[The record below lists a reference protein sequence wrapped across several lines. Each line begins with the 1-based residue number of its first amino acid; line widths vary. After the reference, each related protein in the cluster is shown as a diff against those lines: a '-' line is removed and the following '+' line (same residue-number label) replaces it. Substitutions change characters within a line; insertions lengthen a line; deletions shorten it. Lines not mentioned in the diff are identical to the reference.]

1 MNAMNSEYLKNQ
13 IDYKKSTKLTKMND
27 EEFKYNQKILDKI
40 REGTENVR
48 ESINRN
54 NINIDNLEEISD

>member
-1 MNAMNSEYLKNQ
+1 MNSEYLKNQ